1 MNHAPSETAGSK
13 GQSPTRPSSDG
24 LVPSLSLFTTTMI
37 VVGGVIGSGIFRKPG
52 VMASEVGSPEL
63 LLLVWLVAGVLTLFG
78 ALTNAEIAAL
88 IPETGGQ
95 YVYFERIYGPFAA
108 YLYGWASFVV
118 IQTASVTAVAYVFA
132 EHATQFVKLPE
143 FSGPVAAFTLH
154 LPFIGDITPFREIG
168 IKGLAAVLIIALT
181 AINCVGVRLG
191 GLVQNIFTAAKVA
204 AMPLLGLCAFLLPT
218 GGKI

>member
-1 MNHAPSETAGSK
+1 MNAASTEHSGSK
-13 GQSPTRPSSDG
+13 HERRVPPADDG

-95 YVYFERIYGPFAA
+95 YVPN
-108 YLYGWASFVV
+108 
-118 IQTASVTAVAYVFA
+118 
-132 EHATQFVKLPE
+132 
-143 FSGPVAAFTLH
+143 
-154 LPFIGDITPFREIG
+154 TPRSS
-168 IKGLAAVLIIALT
+168 
-181 AINCVGVRLG
+181 
-191 GLVQNIFTAAKVA
+191 
-204 AMPLLGLCAFLLPT
+204 
-218 GGKI
+218 

>member
-1 MNHAPSETAGSK
+1 MHTASTEHSGSK
-13 GQSPTRPSSDG
+13 HERRVPPAGDG

-95 YVYFERIYGPFAA
+95 IGRASCRERVESA
-108 YLYGWASFVV
+108 
-118 IQTASVTAVAYVFA
+118 
-132 EHATQFVKLPE
+132 
-143 FSGPVAAFTLH
+143 
-154 LPFIGDITPFREIG
+154 
-168 IKGLAAVLIIALT
+168 
-181 AINCVGVRLG
+181 GVE
-191 GLVQNIFTAAKVA
+191 
-204 AMPLLGLCAFLLPT
+204 
-218 GGKI
+218 